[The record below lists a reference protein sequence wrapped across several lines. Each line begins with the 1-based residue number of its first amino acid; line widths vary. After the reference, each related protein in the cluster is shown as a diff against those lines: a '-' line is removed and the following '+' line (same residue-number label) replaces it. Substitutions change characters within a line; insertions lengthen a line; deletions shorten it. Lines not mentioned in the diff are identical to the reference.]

1 MDLERG
7 STHEMPPSPLPTR
20 LTVLDQQEND
30 AYVGSFADD
39 RSEKSPFLRLSH
51 DEDDDELS
59 FRRRSPRDT
68 PRKTGFSA
76 ALFGAVIFF
85 VVFYAS
91 GMILPATLTQSPAA
105 AAAAA
110 PVHVVKEP
118 VPSTPRLRDTSEYV
132 LGPSWDFSAVSS
144 VREYY
149 WTIQDA
155 TLNPDGIVRPMM
167 LINNQFPGPLIE
179 CNEGDT
185 IVVHVRNEAANATAI
200 HFHGML
206 QNGTNSMDGTVGVTQ
221 CPIAPN
227 ATFTYRFTVDNQ
239 SGTYWY
245 HAHHSVQA
253 SDGIVGPLVIHS
265 AAETG
270 PGNTYATDRV
280 VMIQDHYHNTSA
292 ELLMDY
298 LQPDRENEEPVPS
311 SGLINGRNYR
321 NCSDF
326 GGWDCRNDTPRLQSL
341 ESFDLAPNERHRL
354 RIINTGA
361 FAEFQVEVDEHPFYV
376 TEVDGTAVHPEP
388 FHRLNVLPAQ
398 RYSVVLETNVTAAD
412 AFWMRA
418 RMVTHCFAQENP
430 WLDPEVKAV
439 VRYSKPTRPNG
450 TSTARDAADAR
461 AEPQSKSWGEA
472 HDVECRD
479 MNATLLKPVE
489 AAPAPKATA
498 SMFLRANF
506 EIGAWRLSRG
516 FFNTSTWHANVT
528 SPALYRAIEA
538 SKNAGNGTLLPLTTG
553 VNDVTFDPEKEF
565 VYQTTGIQ
573 TVDIVISNFDD
584 GAHPFHLHGHKLFV
598 LKQGPTG
605 YPPGSAAEL
614 EAQLAAAGALENPL
628 RRDTVTV
635 QGYGWTVVR
644 VVLDNPGMWAFHCH
658 NAWHA
663 EAGMMMVIA
672 AMVETSGDWQAGE
685 EETRLCKLPG
695 VEKGVRPGDD
705 LWFGNF
711 G

>member
-7 STHEMPPSPLPTR
+7 STHEIPLSPLSTR
-20 LTVLDQQEND
+20 LTVADQRVDD
-30 AYVGSFADD
+30 ASISSFVDD
-39 RSEKSPFLRLSH
+39 QSSH
-51 DEDDDELS
+51 DEDDDELPY
-59 FRRRSPRDT
+59 RRRSRQNT
-68 PRKTGFSA
+68 PWKTGFSTT
-76 ALFGAVIFF
+76 LLGAVVFF

-91 GMILPATLTQSPAA
+91 GMIFPATSTHSPAS
-105 AAAAA
+105 

-118 VPSTPRLRDTSEYV
+118 ISPTPRLRDTSEYV
-132 LGPSWDFSAVSS
+132 LDPSWDFGAASS
-144 VREYY
+144 IREHY
-149 WTIQDA
+149 WTIRDA
-155 TLNPDGIVRPMM
+155 TLNPDGILRPMM

-270 PGNTYATDRV
+270 PENTYATDRV

-298 LQPDRENEEPVPS
+298 LQPDRENDEPVPS

-321 NCSDF
+321 DCSGFD
-326 GGWDCRNDTPRLQSL
+326 GWDCRNDAPRLPSL

-361 FAEFQVEVDEHPFYV
+361 FAEFQVEVDEHPLYI

-388 FHRLNVLPAQ
+388 FHRLNILPAQ
-398 RYSVVLETNVTAAD
+398 RYSVVLETNVTTTD
-412 AFWMRA
+412 SFWMRA

-430 WLDPEVKAV
+430 WLDPEVRAV
-439 VRYSKPTRPNG
+439 IRYSSPARPNG
-450 TSTARDAADAR
+450 LSTRDTTADVR

-472 HDVECRD
+472 LDVECRD
-479 MNATLLKPVE
+479 MNTTVLRPVE
-489 AAPAPKATA
+489 AVPAPKATA

-528 SPALYRAIEA
+528 SPALYRVIEA
-538 SKNAGNGTLLPLTTG
+538 SKAENATVLPLTTG

-605 YPPGSAAEL
+605 YPPENADEL
-614 EAQLAAAGALENPL
+614 ERELAAAGVLDNPL

-635 QGYGWTVVR
+635 QGYGWAVVR

-672 AMVETSGDWQAGE
+672 AMVETSKEWKAGE
-685 EETRLCKLPG
+685 EETRLCEMPG

>member
-7 STHEMPPSPLPTR
+7 STQEIPLGPVPTF
-20 LTVLDQQEND
+20 LTVSDQHVDD
-30 AYVGSFADD
+30 ASIGSFADD
-39 RSEKSPFLRLSH
+39 HSEKSPFLGLTH
-51 DEDDDELS
+51 DRDDGEPPR
-59 FRRRSPRDT
+59 RRRSRRDT
-68 PRKTGFSA
+68 PWTTGFSA
-76 ALFGAVIFF
+76 TLLGAVVFF
-85 VVFYAS
+85 VVFCAS
-91 GMILPATLTQSPAA
+91 DMIFAATSSTHGPAVPA
-105 AAAAA
+105 
-110 PVHVVKEP
+110 HVVVNEP
-118 VPSTPRLRDTSEYV
+118 ISPTPRLRDPSEYV
-132 LGPSWDFSAVSS
+132 LSPSWDFHAASS
-144 VREYY
+144 IREYH
-149 WTIQDA
+149 WAIRDA
-155 TLNPDGIVRPMM
+155 RLNPDGIVRPMM

-253 SDGIVGPLVIHS
+253 SDGLVGPLVVHS
-265 AAETG
+265 TAETG
-270 PGNTYATDRV
+270 PENTYATDRV

-311 SGLINGRNYR
+311 SGLINGRNHR
-321 NCSDF
+321 DCSAFD
-326 GGWDCRNDTPRLQSL
+326 GWDCRNDAPRLQSL

-361 FAEFQVEVDEHPFYV
+361 FAEFQVEVDEHPLYV
-376 TEVDGTAVHPEP
+376 TEVDGTAVQPEP

-398 RYSVVLETNVTAAD
+398 RYSVVLETNVTTAD

-418 RMVTHCFAQENP
+418 RMVTHCFARENP
-430 WLDPEVKAV
+430 RLDPEVRAV
-439 VRYSKPTRPNG
+439 VRYSTP
-450 TSTARDAADAR
+450 ARGAAADAH
-461 AEPQSKSWGEA
+461 AEEPQSRSWGEA
-472 HDVECRD
+472 LDVECRD
-479 MNATLLKPVE
+479 MNTTILRPVE
-489 AAPAPKATA
+489 AAPAPDTTTA
-498 SMFLRANF
+498 SVFLRANF

-528 SPALYRAIEA
+528 SPALYRIAEA
-538 SKNAGNGTLLPLTTG
+538 SKAGGDASPPPTTG
-553 VNDVTFDPEKEF
+553 VNDVTFDAGREF
-565 VYQTTGIQ
+565 VYQTTGVQ
-573 TVDIVISNFDD
+573 TADIVISNFDD
-584 GAHPFHLHGHKLFV
+584 GAHPFHLHGHRLAV
-598 LKQGPTG
+598 LRQSATG
-605 YPPGSAAEL
+605 YPPGTAAEL
-614 EAQLAAAGALENPL
+614 EAELAAAGALDNPL

-635 QGYGWTVVR
+635 QGYGWAVVR

-672 AMVETSGDWQAGE
+672 AMVETAGGWGAGE
-685 EETRLCKLPG
+685 EEMALCALPG

>member
-7 STHEMPPSPLPTR
+7 STHEIPSNPVPTR
-20 LTVLDQQEND
+20 LTVLDQHADDDDDD
-30 AYVGSFADD
+30 ASIGVFADD

-51 DEDDDELS
+51 DEERG
-59 FRRRSPRDT
+59 RRNT
-68 PRKTGFSA
+68 PRKTRFSA
-76 ALFGAVIFF
+76 AVFGAVVFF
-85 VVFYAS
+85 VIFYAS
-91 GMILPATLTQSPAA
+91 GMIFPATPTHSP
-105 AAAAA
+105 AAAA
-110 PVHVVKEP
+110 PVHVVQEP
-118 VPSTPRLRDTSEYV
+118 IPSTPRLRDTSEYV
-132 LGPSWDFSAVSS
+132 LGPSWDFSAARS
-144 VREYY
+144 VREYH

-155 TLNPDGIVRPMM
+155 TLNPDGILRPMM
-167 LINNQFPGPLIE
+167 LINNQFPGPLVE
-179 CNEGDT
+179 CNQGDT

-265 AAETG
+265 AAETS
-270 PGNTYATDRV
+270 PENTYATDRI

-311 SGLINGRNYR
+311 SGLINGRNHR
-321 NCSDF
+321 DCSDF
-326 GGWDCRNDTPRLQSL
+326 DGWDCQNDAPRLQSL

-361 FAEFQVEVDEHPFYV
+361 FAEFQVEIDEHPFYV

-398 RYSVVLETNVTAAD
+398 RYSVVLETNATAAD
-412 AFWMRA
+412 SFWMRA
-418 RMVTHCFAQENP
+418 RMVTHCFARENP
-430 WLDPEVKAV
+430 RLDPEVRAV
-439 VRYSKPTRPNG
+439 VRYSSPARPSG
-450 TSTARDAADAR
+450 VSTAARDAAGAY

-472 HDVECRD
+472 PEVECRD
-479 MNATLLKPVE
+479 MDAAVLRPVE
-489 AAPAPKATA
+489 VVPAPKATA

-516 FFNTSTWHANVT
+516 FFNASTWHANVT
-528 SPALYRAIEA
+528 SPALYRAVEA
-538 SKNAGNGTLLPLTTG
+538 SKAENGTLLPPLTTG
-553 VNDVTFDPEKEF
+553 VNDVAFDPEREF

-605 YPPGSAAEL
+605 YPPASAAEL
-614 EAQLAAAGALENPL
+614 EEELAAAGVLGNPL

-635 QGYGWTVVR
+635 QGYGWAAVR

-672 AMVETSGDWQAGE
+672 AMVETSKEWGVGE
-685 EETRLCKLPG
+685 EETRLCGLPG

-705 LWFGNF
+705 VWFGNF